1 MVCGGFVLIIQHR
14 EANGKG
20 TTRGPPPIPEGF
32 KSLGVE
38 RSGNQHTGY
47 EQQQLGEDHE
57 QDDDGHGHQQDR
69 SDVLEGLGMV
79 ISPIWEVII
88 RQVP

>member
-38 RSGNQHTGY
+38 RSGNQHTGH

-57 QDDDGHGHQQDR
+57 QDDDGTVTSRIGATC
-69 SDVLEGLGMV
+69 LKAWGMV